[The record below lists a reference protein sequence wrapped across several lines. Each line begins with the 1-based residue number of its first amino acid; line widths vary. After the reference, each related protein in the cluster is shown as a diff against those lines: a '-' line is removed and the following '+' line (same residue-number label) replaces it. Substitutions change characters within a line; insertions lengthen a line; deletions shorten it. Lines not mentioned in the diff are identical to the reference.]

1 MPFLHLETSMNSSIL
16 QALLKLFAIISGDK
30 KTNGYEVVS
39 LFLGNRLSQQQI
51 QVFLEDYKTYVAL
64 YHMPR
69 ANAEKHTAMTSV
81 KVLRLCEE
89 IHTSLNHHERFMVF
103 VRLVEFV
110 FTSHEHTQQDLEFLT
125 TVADAFHIDAKTRM
139 AIIHFVHSKEIESSD
154 YFFCMRN
161 GDGQEHS
168 HLPAGDLIF
177 FRIPEENL
185 FFFRYVGTD
194 ELKLNG
200 SSITPSSVYAFSSG
214 SSIRGAKSKPV
225 FYSDVLHSFLASE
238 NLDGIDF
245 LCNSI
250 SHNFPNGKKA
260 LETLRFRASSG
271 NLIGIMGGSGSGKS
285 TLLNILNGN
294 TRPKYGDVLIN
305 GKSIFNK
312 KQSLK
317 HLMGYVSQDDILIEE
332 LTVFQNL
339 YFNAQ
344 LLFKGKSKL
353 NLHQLVLQTLQDVGL
368 SDCKDL
374 RVGNVLDKT
383 ISGGQRKRLN
393 IALELM
399 REPEVLFVDEPT
411 SGLSSR
417 DSENIMDLLKE
428 LTLRGKLI
436 FVVIHQPSSDIFNLF
451 DQLLLLDQGGM
462 PIYYGNPIDSIF
474 YFKKLVNQ
482 VNIDESRCSHCGN
495 VNPEQ
500 LFNIIEA
507 KVLDDYGNETQQ
519 RRITPQEWNN
529 FYNIMCAPEQD
540 MRMKEM
546 VQNAESEKKLSGS
559 NLPNAFTQFKVFLLR
574 DVLGKITNKQY
585 LIVNLLEAPLLAF
598 LLSWFIK
605 FSEEDNYVFRENV
618 NLPQYLFIT
627 VVVALFM
634 GLTVSAEEIIK
645 DKKILKREKYLS
657 LNKNSYLFSK
667 VGLMFFISAIQT
679 ASYVLIGN
687 YILEIHGMFWPFW
700 IILFSTACFANVLGL
715 NISATFNSA
724 KVIYILIP
732 ILIIPQLLFSGV
744 IVRFDRLHKSMVTEG
759 EVSWVGNAMVSRWAY
774 EALAVEQY
782 CNNSFTSRTFET
794 DVQLKTLTWEKD
806 FWVVEMRNQLNNWDK
821 PNSTSSVELMKNE
834 FSKRAD
840 VSSEMKWASEQ
851 IAANGLA
858 ARDTLLGVL
867 GIYESNLIDRY
878 NNLNEAKENCLVSL
892 RDTEEKQR
900 AYQSDM
906 DNSFNESLEEFVTAK
921 NDVKKIVVTENAL
934 VRKANPIYFLPN
946 AGTSFFKSH
955 FYAPKKWI
963 GAKESGNYVE
973 TPIANTVVIWI
984 MTLALTLVLMFD
996 GLKRLSKLY
1005 TFTIRKG
1012 TDKMA
1017 S

>member
-1 MPFLHLETSMNSSIL
+1 MNSSIL

-51 QVFLEDYKTYVAL
+51 QVFLDDYKSYVAL
-64 YHMPR
+64 YHKPR

-110 FTSHEHTQQDLEFLT
+110 FTSQEHTQQDLEFLS
-125 TVADAFHIDAKTRM
+125 TVADAFHIDEKMRM

-154 YFFCMRN
+154 YFFCMKN
-161 GDGQEHS
+161 TETNEHS
-168 HLPAGDLIF
+168 HLPSGELIF

-185 FFFRYVGTD
+185 FFFRYLGAD

-225 FYSDVLHSFLASE
+225 FYSDVLHAFLASE
-238 NLDGIDF
+238 HLDGIDF
-245 LCNSI
+245 LCNAI
-250 SHNFPNGKKA
+250 SHQFPNGKKA

-294 TRPKYGDVLIN
+294 TQPKYGDVQIN

-312 KQSLK
+312 KESLK

-353 NLHQLVLQTLQDVGL
+353 ELQKLVLRTLQDVGL

-462 PIYYGNPIDSIF
+462 PIYYGNPIDSIL

-540 MRMKEM
+540 TRIKEEAK
-546 VQNAESEKKLSGS
+546 NTESEKKLLGS
-559 NLPNAFTQFKVFLLR
+559 NLPNALKQFQVFFWR

-605 FSEEDNYVFRENV
+605 YSSKDEYVFRENV

-645 DKKILKREKYLS
+645 DKKILKREKYLN

-667 VGLMFFISAIQT
+667 LGLMFLISAIQT

-687 YILEIHGMFWPFW
+687 SILEIQGMFWPFW

-759 EVSWVGNAMVSRWAY
+759 EVSWVGNAMASRWAY

-782 CNNSFTSRTFET
+782 CNNDFTSRVFDT
-794 DVQLKTLTWEKD
+794 DVQLKSLTWEKD
-806 FWVVEMRNQLNNWDK
+806 FWVAEMRNQLNNWDK
-821 PNSTSSVELMKNE
+821 PNNTTSVELMKNE
-834 FSKRAD
+834 FSKRAE
-840 VSSEMKWASEQ
+840 STAELNWALQQ
-851 IAANGLA
+851 IETHGIG
-858 ARDTLLGVL
+858 ARDTVL
-867 GIYESNLIDRY
+867 SALSIYESALIDRY
-878 NNLNEAKENCLVSL
+878 NNLSDAKEQWLSSL
-892 RDTEEKQR
+892 RDSEEKQR
-900 AYQSDM
+900 QYQQYM
-906 DNSFNESLEEFVTAK
+906 DNYFNESLEEFVTAK
-921 NDVKKIVVTENAL
+921 NDVKKIVVTNNAL
-934 VRKANPIYFLPN
+934 VRKATPIYFIPN
-946 AGTSFFKSH
+946 KGTAFLKSH

-963 GAKESGNYVE
+963 GGKESGNYVN
-973 TPIANTVVIWI
+973 TPGANTIVIWL
-984 MTLALTLVLMFD
+984 MTLALTFLLVFD
-996 GLKRLSKLY
+996 GLNKIAKLY

-1012 TDKMA
+1012 TDKIA

>member
-1 MPFLHLETSMNSSIL
+1 MNSSIL

-30 KTNGYEVVS
+30 KTNGLEVVS

-51 QVFLEDYKTYVAL
+51 AEFLEEYKTYVAT
-64 YHMPR
+64 YHKPR

-89 IHTSLNHHERFMVF
+89 IHTSLNHQERFMVF

-110 FTSHEHTQQDLEFLT
+110 FTSPEHSQQDLEFLY
-125 TVADAFHIDAKTRM
+125 TVADAFHLDEKIRLAV
-139 AIIHFVHSKEIESSD
+139 IHFVHSKEIESSD
-154 YFFCMRN
+154 YFFCLKGN
-161 GDGQEHS
+161 DQQEHS
-168 HLPAGDLIF
+168 HLPTGELVF

-185 FFFRYVGTD
+185 FFFRYLGND

-200 SSITPSSVYAFSSG
+200 SSISPKSVYAFSSG
-214 SSIRGAKSKPV
+214 SAIRGPKSKPI
-225 FYSDVLHSFLASE
+225 FYSDVLHAFLASE
-238 NLDGIDF
+238 HLDGIDF
-245 LCNSI
+245 LCNAI
-250 SHNFPNGKKA
+250 SHDFPNGKKA

-294 TRPKYGDVLIN
+294 TRPNYGDVQIN

-312 KQSLK
+312 KESLK

-344 LLFKGKSKL
+344 LLFKGKSKMDL
-353 NLHQLVLQTLQDVGL
+353 QKLVLRTLRDVGL
-368 SDCKDL
+368 SECKDL

-462 PIYYGNPIDSIF
+462 PIYYGNPIDSIL

-540 MRMKEM
+540 GKIEEE
-546 VQNAESEKKLSGS
+546 VHNAESEKKLGGS
-559 NLPNAFTQFKVFLLR
+559 TLPNALKQMQVFFWR

-585 LIVNLLEAPLLAF
+585 LFVNLLEAPLLAF

-605 FSEEDNYVFRENV
+605 YSSKDSYVFRENV

-645 DKKILKREKYLS
+645 DKKILKREKYLN

-667 VGLMFFISAIQT
+667 LGLLFLISAIQT

-687 YILEIHGMFWPFW
+687 SILEIQGMFWPFW
-700 IILFSTACFANVLGL
+700 IVLFSTACFANVLGL

-782 CNNSFTSRTFET
+782 CNNAFTARVFET
-794 DVQLKTLTWEKD
+794 DVQLKSLTWEKD

-821 PNSTSSVELMKNE
+821 PNSTTSASLLKNE
-834 FSKRAD
+834 FEKR
-840 VSSEMKWASEQ
+840 SSDNASFSWALQQ
-851 IAANGLA
+851 IESNGMA

-867 GIYESNLIDRY
+867 DMYESELINRY
-878 NNLNEAKENCLVSL
+878 NNLNEAKEQWLLSQ
-892 RDTEEKQR
+892 RDTEEKQKQ
-900 AYQSDM
+900 YQQDM
-906 DNSFNESLEEFVTAK
+906 DNYFNESLEEFVTAK
-921 NDVKKIVVTENAL
+921 NDVKKIVVSEDRL
-934 VRKANPIYFLPN
+934 VRKATPIYFLP
-946 AGTSFFKSH
+946 AKGTSFFKSH
-955 FYAPKKWI
+955 FYAPKKWF
-963 GAKESGNYVE
+963 GGEEEGKYVS
-973 TPIANTVVIWI
+973 TPLANTLVIWT
-984 MTLALTLVLMFD
+984 MTVLLIGLLLFD
-996 GLKRLSKLY
+996 GLNRIANLY
-1005 TFTIRKG
+1005 TLIIRKG
-1012 TDKMA
+1012 TERMA

>member
-1 MPFLHLETSMNSSIL
+1 MNSSIL
-16 QALLKLFAIISGDK
+16 QALLKLFAIISGDN

-39 LFLGNRLSQQQI
+39 LFLGNRLSQKQI
-51 QVFLEDYKTYVAL
+51 QEFLEDYQTYVAL
-64 YHMPR
+64 YHKPR
-69 ANAEKHTAMTSV
+69 ANADKHKAMTSV

-89 IHTSLNHHERFMVF
+89 IHTSLNHHERFLVF

-110 FTSHEHTQQDLEFLT
+110 FTNRDKSPQDLEFLN
-125 TVADAFHIDAKTRM
+125 TVADAFHIDEKTWI
-139 AIIHFVHSKEIESSD
+139 AILHFVHSKDIESSE
-154 YFFCMRN
+154 YFHCMRN
-161 GDGQEHS
+161 DVQNEHS
-168 HLPAGDLIF
+168 HLPSGDLIF

-185 FFFRYVGTD
+185 FFFRYIGTD

-200 SSITPSSVYAFSSG
+200 SSISPNSVYPFSSG

-225 FYSDVLHSFLASE
+225 FYSDVLHAFLASE
-238 NLDGIDF
+238 HLDGIDF
-245 LCNSI
+245 LCNAI
-250 SHNFPNGKKA
+250 SHQFPNGKKA

-294 TRPKYGDVLIN
+294 TRPKYGEVLIN
-305 GKSIFNK
+305 GKSIFDK
-312 KQSLK
+312 KKSLK

-339 YFNAQ
+339 HFNAQ
-344 LLFKGKSKL
+344 LLFKTQSKL
-353 NLHQLVLQTLQDVGL
+353 ELQKLVLRTLQDVGL

-374 RVGNVLDKT
+374 HVGNVLDKT

-462 PIYYGNPIDSIF
+462 PIYYGNPIDSIL

-540 MRMKEM
+540 TRIKEEA
-546 VQNAESEKKLSGS
+546 QNTESEKKLLGS
-559 NLPNAFTQFKVFLLR
+559 NLPNALKQFQVFFWR

-585 LIVNLLEAPLLAF
+585 LIVNMLEAPLLAF

-605 FSEEDNYVFRENV
+605 YSEKDNYVFRENV

-645 DKKILKREKYLS
+645 DKKILKREKYLN

-667 VGLMFFISAIQT
+667 LGLMFLISAIQT

-687 YILEIHGMFWPFW
+687 SILEIQGMFWPFW

-759 EVSWVGNAMVSRWAY
+759 EVSWVGNAMASRWAY

-782 CNNSFTSRTFET
+782 CNNDFTSRVFET
-794 DVQLKTLTWEKD
+794 DVQLKSLTWEKD
-806 FWVVEMRNQLNNWDK
+806 FWVAEMRNQLNNWDK
-821 PNSTSSVELMKNE
+821 PNNTTSVELMKNE
-834 FSKRAD
+834 FAKRAE
-840 VSSEMKWASEQ
+840 STAELNWALQQ
-851 IAANGLA
+851 IESNGIG
-858 ARDTLLGVL
+858 ARDTVL
-867 GIYESNLIDRY
+867 GAFSIYESALIDRY
-878 NNLNEAKENCLVSL
+878 NNLSDAKEQWLSSL
-892 RDTEEKQR
+892 RDTEEKQKQ
-900 AYQSDM
+900 YQQDM
-906 DNSFNESLEEFVTAK
+906 DNYFNESLEEFVTAK
-921 NDVKKIVVTENAL
+921 NDVKKIVVTDNAL
-934 VRKANPIYFLPN
+934 VRKATPIYFIPN
-946 AGTSFFKSH
+946 KGTAFLKSH

-963 GAKESGNYVE
+963 GGKESGNYVN
-973 TPIANTVVIWI
+973 TPGANTIVIWL
-984 MTLALTLVLMFD
+984 MTVALTFLLVFD
-996 GLKRLSKLY
+996 GLNKLAKLY

>member
-1 MPFLHLETSMNSSIL
+1 MNSSIL

-39 LFLGNRLSQQQI
+39 IFLGNKLSQQQI
-51 QVFLEDYKTYVAL
+51 QVFLDDYKSYVAL
-64 YHMPR
+64 YHKPR
-69 ANAEKHTAMTSV
+69 VNAEKHTAMTSV

-89 IHTSLNHHERFMVF
+89 IHTSLNHHERFLVF

-110 FTSHEHTQQDLEFLT
+110 FTSHEHSQQDLEFLS
-125 TVADAFHIDAKTRM
+125 TVADAFHIDEKMRM

-154 YFFCMRN
+154 YFFCMKN
-161 GDGQEHS
+161 YEANEHS
-168 HLPAGDLIF
+168 HLPSGELIF

-185 FFFRYVGTD
+185 FFFRYIGTD

-225 FYSDVLHSFLASE
+225 FYSDVLHAFLSSE

-245 LCNSI
+245 LCNAI
-250 SHNFPNGKKA
+250 SHEFPGGKKA

-294 TRPKYGDVLIN
+294 TRPKYGDVQIN

-312 KQSLK
+312 KESLK

-353 NLHQLVLQTLQDVGL
+353 ELQKLVLRTLQDVGL

-399 REPEVLFVDEPT
+399 REAEVLFVDEPT

-451 DQLLLLDQGGM
+451 DQLLLLDQGGK

-507 KVLDDYGNETQQ
+507 KVLDDYGNETLQ
-519 RRITPQEWNN
+519 RLVTPQEWNN
-529 FYNIMCAPEQD
+529 FYNVMCAPEQD
-540 MRMKEM
+540 TRMKEE
-546 VQNAESEKKLSGS
+546 VKNAESEKKLAGS
-559 NLPNAFTQFKVFLLR
+559 NLPNAFKQFQVFLLR
-574 DVLGKITNKQY
+574 DVLGKITNRQY

-605 FSEEDNYVFRENV
+605 YSEKDNYVFRENV

-645 DKKILKREKYLS
+645 DKKILKREKYLN
-657 LNKNSYLFSK
+657 LNKKSYLFSK
-667 VGLMFFISAIQT
+667 LGLMFLISAIQT

-687 YILEIHGMFWPFW
+687 SILEIHGMFWPYW
-700 IILFSTACFANVLGL
+700 LILFSTACFANVLGL

-759 EVSWVGNAMVSRWAY
+759 EVSWVGNAMASRWAY

-782 CNNSFTSRTFET
+782 CNNDFTSRVFET
-794 DVQLKTLTWEKD
+794 DVQLKSLTWEKD
-806 FWVVEMRNQLNNWDK
+806 FWLVEMRNQLNNWDK
-821 PNSTSSVELMKNE
+821 PNSTTSVELMRNE
-834 FSKRAD
+834 FAKRAKD
-840 VSSEMKWASEQ
+840 TAEMKWALQQ
-851 IAANGLA
+851 IETNGIG
-858 ARDTLLGVL
+858 ARDTVSGALS
-867 GIYESNLIDRY
+867 IYESALIDRY
-878 NNLNEAKENCLVSL
+878 NNLSDAKEQWLSSL
-892 RDTEEKQR
+892 RDTDEKQR
-900 AYQSDM
+900 QYQQDL
-906 DNSFNESLEEFVTAK
+906 DNYFNESLEESVTAK

-946 AGTSFFKSH
+946 PGTSFFKSH

-963 GAKESGNYVE
+963 GRKESGKYVN
-973 TPIANTVVIWI
+973 TSAANTVVIWL
-984 MTLALTLVLMFD
+984 MTVALTFLLVFD
-996 GLKRLSKLY
+996 GLNKIANLY

>member
-1 MPFLHLETSMNSSIL
+1 MNSSIL

-30 KTNGYEVVS
+30 KTNGFEVVS
-39 LFLGNRLSQQQI
+39 LFLGNRLSQKQI
-51 QVFLEDYKTYVAL
+51 QEFLEDYQKYVAL
-64 YHMPR
+64 YHKPK
-69 ANAEKHTAMTSV
+69 ANAEKHNAMASV

-89 IHTSLNHHERFMVF
+89 IHTSLNHQERFLVF

-110 FTSHEHTQQDLEFLT
+110 FTSKEQTKQDLEFLH
-125 TVADAFHIDAKTRM
+125 TVAEAFHIDEKTWL

-161 GDGQEHS
+161 SEGQEHS
-168 HLPAGDLIF
+168 HLPVGDLIF

-185 FFFRYVGTD
+185 FFFRYLGTD

-200 SSITPSSVYAFSSG
+200 SSITPNSVYAFSSG

-238 NLDGIDF
+238 HLDGIDF
-245 LCNSI
+245 LCNTI
-250 SHNFPNGKKA
+250 SHDFPNGKKA

-294 TRPKYGDVLIN
+294 TAPKYGDVLIN
-305 GKSIFNK
+305 GNSIFNK
-312 KQSLK
+312 KESLK

-353 NLHQLVLQTLQDVGL
+353 ELQKLVLRTLQDVGL

-462 PIYYGNPIDSIF
+462 PIYYGNPIDSIL

-482 VNIDESRCSHCGN
+482 VNIDESRCSYCGN

-540 MRMKEM
+540 TRIKEEL
-546 VQNAESEKKLSGS
+546 QNAESEKRLAGS
-559 NLPNAFTQFKVFLLR
+559 NLPNAFKQFQVFLLR

-605 FSEEDNYVFRENV
+605 YSEKDNYVFRENV

-645 DKKILKREKYLS
+645 DKKILKRERYLS
-657 LNKNSYLFSK
+657 LNKNSYLLSK
-667 VGLMFFISAIQT
+667 VGLMFLISAIQT

-687 YILEIHGMFWPFW
+687 AILEIHGMFWPYW
-700 IILFSTACFANVLGL
+700 LILFSTACFANVLGL

-759 EVSWVGNAMVSRWAY
+759 EVSWVGNAMASRWAY

-782 CNNSFTSRTFET
+782 CNNEFTSRVFET
-794 DVQLKTLTWEKD
+794 DVQLKTITWEKD

-821 PNSTSSVELMKNE
+821 PNSTTSVELMKNE
-834 FSKRAD
+834 FAKRAD
-840 VSSEMKWASEQ
+840 DSSEMNWASEQ
-851 IAANGLA
+851 IATNGLA
-858 ARDTLLGVL
+858 SRDTLLGFL

-878 NNLNEAKENCLVSL
+878 NNLNEAKENWLVSL
-892 RDTEEKQR
+892 RDTEEKQK
-900 AYQSDM
+900 AYQLDM
-906 DNSFNESLEEFVTAK
+906 DNYSNESLEEFVTSK
-921 NDVKKIVVTENAL
+921 NDLKKIVVTENAL

-963 GAKESGNYVE
+963 GGKESGNYVD
-973 TPIANTVVIWI
+973 TPMANTAVIWL
-984 MTLALTLVLMFD
+984 MSLFLLVVLLFD
-996 GLKRLSKLY
+996 GMNQLAKLY

>member
-1 MPFLHLETSMNSSIL
+1 MYNEICLNKDIN
-16 QALLKLFAIISGDK
+16 LFIIRGNHDA
-30 KTNGYEVVS
+30 TYDDIWNYE
-39 LFLGNRLSQQQI
+39 LSN
-51 QVFLEDYKTYVAL
+51 VFLIKNQACGV
-64 YHMPR
+64 
-69 ANAEKHTAMTSV
+69 
-81 KVLRLCEE
+81 
-89 IHTSLNHHERFMVF
+89 
-103 VRLVEFV
+103 
-110 FTSHEHTQQDLEFLT
+110 
-125 TVADAFHIDAKTRM
+125 
-139 AIIHFVHSKEIESSD
+139 
-154 YFFCMRN
+154 
-161 GDGQEHS
+161 
-168 HLPAGDLIF
+168 
-177 FRIPEENL
+177 
-185 FFFRYVGTD
+185 
-194 ELKLNG
+194 
-200 SSITPSSVYAFSSG
+200 
-214 SSIRGAKSKPV
+214 
-225 FYSDVLHSFLASE
+225 
-238 NLDGIDF
+238 
-245 LCNSI
+245 
-250 SHNFPNGKKA
+250 FPNGKKA

-312 KQSLK
+312 KESLK

-353 NLHQLVLQTLQDVGL
+353 ELQKLVLRTLQDVGL

-500 LFNIIEA
+500 LFNIIES

-540 MRMKEM
+540 TRIKEEL
-546 VQNAESEKKLSGS
+546 QNAESEKKLAGS
-559 NLPNAFTQFKVFLLR
+559 NLPSAFKQFQVFLLR

-585 LIVNLLEAPLLAF
+585 LMVNLLEAPLLAI

-605 FSEEDNYVFRENV
+605 YSEKDNYVFRENV

-667 VGLMFFISAIQT
+667 VGLMFLISAIQT

-687 YILEIHGMFWPFW
+687 AILEIQGMFWSYW
-700 IILFSTACFANVLGL
+700 LILFSTACFANVLGL

-759 EVSWVGNAMVSRWAY
+759 EVSWVGNAMASRWAY

-782 CNNSFTSRTFET
+782 CNNEFTSRVFET
-794 DVQLKTLTWEKD
+794 DVQLKTITWEKD

-821 PNSTSSVELMKNE
+821 PNSTTSVELMKNE
-834 FSKRAD
+834 FAKRAD
-840 VSSEMKWASEQ
+840 DSSEMNWASEQ
-851 IAANGLA
+851 IATNGLA
-858 ARDTLLGVL
+858 SRDTLFGFL

-878 NNLNEAKENCLVSL
+878 NSLNEAKENWLVSL
-892 RDTEEKQR
+892 RDTEEKQK
-900 AYQSDM
+900 AYQADM
-906 DNSFNESLEEFVTAK
+906 DNYSNESLEESVTAK

-963 GAKESGNYVE
+963 GGKESGNYVD
-973 TPIANTVVIWI
+973 TPMANTAVIWL
-984 MTLALTLVLMFD
+984 MSLFLLVVLLFD
-996 GLKRLSKLY
+996 GMNKLAKIY

-1012 TDKMA
+1012 TDKIA

>member
-1 MPFLHLETSMNSSIL
+1 MNSSIL
-16 QALLKLFAIISGDK
+16 QALLKLFAIISGDN

-39 LFLGNRLSQQQI
+39 LFLGNRLSQKQI
-51 QVFLEDYKTYVAL
+51 QEFLEDYQTYVAL
-64 YHMPR
+64 YHKPR
-69 ANAEKHTAMTSV
+69 ANADKHKAMTSV

-89 IHTSLNHHERFMVF
+89 IHTSLNHHERFLVF

-110 FTSHEHTQQDLEFLT
+110 FTNRDKSPQDLEFLN
-125 TVADAFHIDAKTRM
+125 TVADAFHIDEKTWI
-139 AIIHFVHSKEIESSD
+139 AILHFVHSKDIESSE
-154 YFFCMRN
+154 YFHCMRN
-161 GDGQEHS
+161 DVQNEHS
-168 HLPAGDLIF
+168 HLPSGDLIF

-185 FFFRYVGTD
+185 FFFRYIGTD

-200 SSITPSSVYAFSSG
+200 SSISPNSVYPFSSG

-225 FYSDVLHSFLASE
+225 FYSDVLHAFLASE
-238 NLDGIDF
+238 HLDGIDF
-245 LCNSI
+245 LCNAI
-250 SHNFPNGKKA
+250 SHQFPNGKKA

-294 TRPKYGDVLIN
+294 TCPKYGDVQIN

-312 KQSLK
+312 KESLK

-353 NLHQLVLQTLQDVGL
+353 ELQKLVLRTLQDVGL

-462 PIYYGNPIDSIF
+462 PIYYGNPIDSIL

-540 MRMKEM
+540 TRIKEEAK
-546 VQNAESEKKLSGS
+546 NTESEKKLLGS
-559 NLPNAFTQFKVFLLR
+559 NLPNALKQFQVFFWR

-605 FSEEDNYVFRENV
+605 YSAKDEYIFRENV

-645 DKKILKREKYLS
+645 DKKILKREKYLN

-667 VGLMFFISAIQT
+667 LGLMFLISAIQT
-679 ASYVLIGN
+679 ASYVLVGN
-687 YILEIHGMFWPFW
+687 SILEIQGMFWPFW

-759 EVSWVGNAMVSRWAY
+759 EVSWVGNAMASRWAY

-782 CNNSFTSRTFET
+782 CNNDFTSRVFDT
-794 DVQLKTLTWEKD
+794 DVQLKSLTWEKD
-806 FWVVEMRNQLNNWDK
+806 FWVAEMRNQLNNWDK
-821 PNSTSSVELMKNE
+821 PNNTTSVELMKNE
-834 FSKRAD
+834 FAKRAE
-840 VSSEMKWASEQ
+840 STAELNWALQQ
-851 IAANGLA
+851 IESNGIG
-858 ARDTLLGVL
+858 ARDPVLGVL
-867 GIYESNLIDRY
+867 SIYESALIDRY
-878 NNLNEAKENCLVSL
+878 NNLSDAKEQWLSSL
-892 RDTEEKQR
+892 RDTEEKQKQ
-900 AYQSDM
+900 YQQDM
-906 DNSFNESLEEFVTAK
+906 DNYFNESLEEFVTAK
-921 NDVKKIVVTENAL
+921 NDVKKIVVTDNAL
-934 VRKANPIYFLPN
+934 VRKATPIYFIPN
-946 AGTSFFKSH
+946 KGTAFLKSH

-963 GAKESGNYVE
+963 GGKESGNYVN
-973 TPIANTVVIWI
+973 TPGANTIVIWL
-984 MTLALTLVLMFD
+984 MTVALTFLLVFD
-996 GLKRLSKLY
+996 GLNKIAKLY

>member
-1 MPFLHLETSMNSSIL
+1 MNSSIL

-51 QVFLEDYKTYVAL
+51 QVFLDDYKSYVGL
-64 YHMPR
+64 YHKPR

-110 FTSHEHTQQDLEFLT
+110 FTSHEHSQQDLEFLT
-125 TVADAFHIDAKTRM
+125 TVADAFHIDEKMRM

-154 YFFCMRN
+154 YFFCMKN
-161 GDGQEHS
+161 TEANEHS
-168 HLPAGDLIF
+168 HLPSGDLIF

-185 FFFRYVGTD
+185 FFFRYIGTD

-200 SSITPSSVYAFSSG
+200 SSIRPSSVYAFSSG

-250 SHNFPNGKKA
+250 SHQFPNEKKA

-294 TRPKYGDVLIN
+294 TRPKYGDVQIN

-312 KQSLK
+312 KESLK

-344 LLFKGKSKL
+344 LLFNGKSKL
-353 NLHQLVLQTLQDVGL
+353 ELQKLVLRTLQDVGL

-462 PIYYGNPIDSIF
+462 PIYYGNPIDSIL

-540 MRMKEM
+540 TRIKEEAK
-546 VQNAESEKKLSGS
+546 NTESEKKLLGS
-559 NLPNAFTQFKVFLLR
+559 NLPNALKQFQVFFWR

-605 FSEEDNYVFRENV
+605 YSAKDEYIFRENV

-645 DKKILKREKYLS
+645 DKKILKREKYLN

-667 VGLMFFISAIQT
+667 LGLMFLISAIQT

-687 YILEIHGMFWPFW
+687 AILEIQGMFWPFW

-759 EVSWVGNAMVSRWAY
+759 EVSWVGNAMASRWAY

-782 CNNSFTSRTFET
+782 CNNDFTSRVFDT
-794 DVQLKTLTWEKD
+794 DVQLKSLTWEKD

-821 PNSTSSVELMKNE
+821 PNNTTSVELMKNE
-834 FSKRAD
+834 FAKRAE
-840 VSSEMKWASEQ
+840 STAELNWALQQ
-851 IAANGLA
+851 I
-858 ARDTLLGVL
+858 
-867 GIYESNLIDRY
+867 E
-878 NNLNEAKENCLVSL
+878 
-892 RDTEEKQR
+892 
-900 AYQSDM
+900 
-906 DNSFNESLEEFVTAK
+906 
-921 NDVKKIVVTENAL
+921 
-934 VRKANPIYFLPN
+934 
-946 AGTSFFKSH
+946 
-955 FYAPKKWI
+955 
-963 GAKESGNYVE
+963 
-973 TPIANTVVIWI
+973 
-984 MTLALTLVLMFD
+984 
-996 GLKRLSKLY
+996 
-1005 TFTIRKG
+1005 
-1012 TDKMA
+1012 
-1017 S
+1017 

>member
-1 MPFLHLETSMNSSIL
+1 MNSSIL
-16 QALLKLFAIISGDK
+16 QALLKLFAIISGDN
-30 KTNGYEVVS
+30 KTNGSEVVS

-51 QVFLEDYKTYVAL
+51 QEFLEDYKKYVAQ
-64 YHMPR
+64 YHKPK
-69 ANAEKHTAMTSV
+69 ANVEKHTSMTSV

-89 IHTSLNHHERFMVF
+89 IHTSLNHHERYLVF

-110 FTSHEHTQQDLEFLT
+110 FTNKEQTQQDLEFLY
-125 TVADAFHIDAKTRM
+125 TVADAFHIDEKTRM
-139 AIIHFVHSKEIESSD
+139 AIIHFVHSKEIETSD

-161 GDGQEHS
+161 TDGQEHS
-168 HLPAGDLIF
+168 HLPSGDLVF

-185 FFFRYVGTD
+185 FFFRYLGTD

-200 SSITPSSVYAFSSG
+200 SSITPNSVNAFSSG

-245 LCNSI
+245 LCNAI
-250 SHNFPNGKKA
+250 SHDFPNGKKA

-294 TRPKYGDVLIN
+294 TRPKNGDVLIN

-312 KQSLK
+312 KESLK

-353 NLHQLVLQTLQDVGL
+353 ELQKMVLRTLQDVGL

-451 DQLLLLDQGGM
+451 DQLLLLDQGGK

-507 KVLDDYGNETQQ
+507 KVLDDYGNETLQ

-529 FYNIMCAPEQD
+529 FYTVMCAPEQNS
-540 MRMKEM
+540 RMKDE
-546 VQNAESEKKLSGS
+546 VQNAESEKKLAGS

-605 FSEEDNYVFRENV
+605 YSEKDNYVFRENV

-634 GLTVSAEEIIK
+634 GLTISSEEIIK
-645 DKKILKREKYLS
+645 DKKILKREKYLN

-667 VGLMFFISAIQT
+667 VGLMFLISAIQT

-687 YILEIHGMFWPFW
+687 SILEIQGMFWPYW

-759 EVSWVGNAMVSRWAY
+759 EVSWVGNAMASRWAY

-782 CNNSFTSRTFET
+782 CNNAFTSRVFET

-821 PNSTSSVELMKNE
+821 PNSTTNVELVKNE
-834 FSKRAD
+834 FVKRSD
-840 VSSEMKWASEQ
+840 SSSEMKWASEQ
-851 IAANGLA
+851 ITVNGLSS
-858 ARDTLLGVL
+858 RDTLLSVL
-867 GIYESNLIDRY
+867 GNYESNLIDRY
-878 NNLNEAKENCLVSL
+878 NSLNEAKENWLVSL
-892 RDTEEKQR
+892 RDTEEKQK
-900 AYQSDM
+900 AYQADM
-906 DNSFNESLEEFVTAK
+906 DNYSNESLEESVTAK

-946 AGTSFFKSH
+946 PGTSFFKSH

-963 GAKESGNYVE
+963 GGKESGKYVD
-973 TPIANTVVIWI
+973 TPLANTVVIWL
-984 MTLALTLVLMFD
+984 MTLLLLLVLLFD
-996 GLKRLSKLY
+996 GMNKLAKLY

-1012 TDKMA
+1012 TDKIA

>member
-1 MPFLHLETSMNSSIL
+1 MNSSIL
-16 QALLKLFAIISGDK
+16 QALLKLFAIISGDN
-30 KTNGYEVVS
+30 KTNGSEVVS

-51 QVFLEDYKTYVAL
+51 QEFLEDYKKYVAL
-64 YHMPR
+64 YHKPK
-69 ANAEKHTAMTSV
+69 ANVEKHTSMTSV

-89 IHTSLNHHERFMVF
+89 IHTSLNHHERYLVF

-110 FTSHEHTQQDLEFLT
+110 FTNKEQTQQDLEFLY
-125 TVADAFHIDAKTRM
+125 TVADAFHIDEKTRL
-139 AIIHFVHSKEIESSD
+139 AIIHFVHSKEIETSD

-161 GDGQEHS
+161 TDGKEHS
-168 HLPAGDLIF
+168 HLPSGELVF

-185 FFFRYVGTD
+185 FFFRYLGTD

-200 SSITPSSVYAFSSG
+200 SSITPNSVNAFSSG

-245 LCNSI
+245 LCNAI
-250 SHNFPNGKKA
+250 SHDFPNGKKA

-294 TRPKYGDVLIN
+294 TRPKNGDVLIN

-353 NLHQLVLQTLQDVGL
+353 ELKKMVLRTLQDVGL

-399 REPEVLFVDEPT
+399 REAEVLFVDEPT

-451 DQLLLLDQGGM
+451 DQLLLLDQGGK

-529 FYNIMCAPEQD
+529 FYTVMCAPEQD
-540 MRMKEM
+540 SRMKDE
-546 VQNAESEKKLSGS
+546 VQNAESEKKLAGS

-605 FSEEDNYVFRENV
+605 YSEKDNYVFRENV

-634 GLTVSAEEIIK
+634 GLTISSEEIIK
-645 DKKILKREKYLS
+645 DKKILKREKYLN

-667 VGLMFFISAIQT
+667 VGLMFLISAIQT

-687 YILEIHGMFWPFW
+687 SILEIQGMFWPYW
-700 IILFSTACFANVLGL
+700 LILFSTACFANVLGL

-744 IVRFDRLHKSMVTEG
+744 IVRFDRLQKSMVTEG
-759 EVSWVGNAMVSRWAY
+759 EVSWVGNAMASRWAY

-782 CNNSFTSRTFET
+782 CNNAFTSRVFET

-821 PNSTSSVELMKNE
+821 PNSTTNVELVKNE
-834 FSKRAD
+834 FVKRSD
-840 VSSEMKWASEQ
+840 SSSEMKWASEQ
-851 IAANGLA
+851 ITVNGLSS
-858 ARDTLLGVL
+858 RDTLLSVL
-867 GIYESNLIDRY
+867 GNYESNLIDRY
-878 NNLNEAKENCLVSL
+878 NSLNEAKENWLVSL
-892 RDTEEKQR
+892 RDTEEKQK
-900 AYQSDM
+900 AYQADM
-906 DNSFNESLEEFVTAK
+906 DNYSNESLEESVTAK

-946 AGTSFFKSH
+946 PGTSFFKSH

-963 GAKESGNYVE
+963 GGKESGKYVE
-973 TPIANTVVIWI
+973 TPFANTVVIWL
-984 MTLALTLVLMFD
+984 MTLLLLLVLLFD
-996 GLKRLSKLY
+996 GLNKIAKLY

-1012 TDKMA
+1012 TDKIA

>member
-1 MPFLHLETSMNSSIL
+1 MNSSIL

-51 QVFLEDYKTYVAL
+51 QVFLDDYKSYVAL
-64 YHMPR
+64 YHKPR

-110 FTSHEHTQQDLEFLT
+110 FTSHEHSQQDLEFLS
-125 TVADAFHIDAKTRM
+125 TVADAFHIDEKMRM

-154 YFFCMRN
+154 YFFCMKN
-161 GDGQEHS
+161 TEANEHS
-168 HLPAGDLIF
+168 HLPSGDLIF

-185 FFFRYVGTD
+185 FFFRYLGND

-225 FYSDVLHSFLASE
+225 FYSDVLHAFLASE
-238 NLDGIDF
+238 HLDGIDF

-250 SHNFPNGKKA
+250 SHQFPNGKKA

-312 KQSLK
+312 KESLK

-353 NLHQLVLQTLQDVGL
+353 ELQKLVLRTLQDVGL

-462 PIYYGNPIDSIF
+462 PIYYGNPIDSIL

-540 MRMKEM
+540 TRIKEEAK
-546 VQNAESEKKLSGS
+546 NTESEKKLLGS
-559 NLPNAFTQFKVFLLR
+559 NLPNALKQFQVFFWR

-605 FSEEDNYVFRENV
+605 YSSKDEYVFRENV

-645 DKKILKREKYLS
+645 DKKILKREKYLN

-667 VGLMFFISAIQT
+667 LGLMFLISAIQT

-687 YILEIHGMFWPFW
+687 SILEIQGMFWPFW

-759 EVSWVGNAMVSRWAY
+759 EVSWVGNAMASRWAY
-774 EALAVEQY
+774 EALTVEQY
-782 CNNSFTSRTFET
+782 CNNDFTSRVFDT
-794 DVQLKTLTWEKD
+794 DVQLKSLTWEKD

-821 PNSTSSVELMKNE
+821 PNNTTSIELMKYE
-834 FSKRAD
+834 FAKRAE
-840 VSSEMKWASEQ
+840 STTELNWALKQ
-851 IAANGLA
+851 IETNGIG
-858 ARDTLLGVL
+858 ARDTVLGVL
-867 GIYESNLIDRY
+867 SIYESALIDRY
-878 NNLNEAKENCLVSL
+878 NNLSDAKEQWLSSL
-892 RDTEEKQR
+892 RDTEEKQKQ
-900 AYQSDM
+900 YQQDM
-906 DNSFNESLEEFVTAK
+906 DNYFNESLEEFVTAK
-921 NDVKKIVVTENAL
+921 NDVKKIVVTDNAL
-934 VRKANPIYFLPN
+934 VRKATPIYFIPN
-946 AGTSFFKSH
+946 KGTAFWKSH

-963 GAKESGNYVE
+963 GGKDSGQYVN
-973 TPIANTVVIWI
+973 TPGANTIVIWL
-984 MTLALTLVLMFD
+984 MTVALTFLLVFD
-996 GLKRLSKLY
+996 GLNKIAKLY

-1012 TDKMA
+1012 TDKIA

>member
-1 MPFLHLETSMNSSIL
+1 MNSSIL

-30 KTNGYEVVS
+30 ITNGFEVVS
-39 LFLGNRLSQQQI
+39 LFLGNRLSQKQI
-51 QVFLEDYKTYVAL
+51 QEFLEDYQKYVAL
-64 YHMPR
+64 YHKPK
-69 ANAEKHTAMTSV
+69 ANAEKHNAMASV

-89 IHTSLNHHERFMVF
+89 IHTSLNHQERFLVF

-110 FTSHEHTQQDLEFLT
+110 FTSKEQTKQDLEFLH
-125 TVADAFHIDAKTRM
+125 TVAEAFHIDEKTWL

-161 GDGQEHS
+161 SEGQEHS
-168 HLPAGDLIF
+168 HLPVGDLIF

-185 FFFRYVGTD
+185 FFFRYLGTD

-200 SSITPSSVYAFSSG
+200 SSITPNSVYAFSSG

-238 NLDGIDF
+238 HLDGIDF
-245 LCNSI
+245 LCNTI
-250 SHNFPNGKKA
+250 SHDFPNGKKA

-294 TRPKYGDVLIN
+294 TAPKYGDVLIN

-312 KQSLK
+312 KESLK

-353 NLHQLVLQTLQDVGL
+353 ELQKLVLRTLQDVGL

-500 LFNIIEA
+500 LFNIIES

-540 MRMKEM
+540 TRIKEEL
-546 VQNAESEKKLSGS
+546 QNAESEKRLAGS
-559 NLPNAFTQFKVFLLR
+559 NLPNAFKQFQVFLLR

-605 FSEEDNYVFRENV
+605 YSEKDNYVFRENV

-645 DKKILKREKYLS
+645 DKKILKRERYLS
-657 LNKNSYLFSK
+657 LNKNSYLLSK
-667 VGLMFFISAIQT
+667 VGLMFLISAIQT

-687 YILEIHGMFWPFW
+687 AILEIHGMFWPYW
-700 IILFSTACFANVLGL
+700 LILFSTACFANVLGL

-759 EVSWVGNAMVSRWAY
+759 EVSWVGNAMASRWAY

-782 CNNSFTSRTFET
+782 CNNEFTSRVFET
-794 DVQLKTLTWEKD
+794 DVQLKTITWEKD
-806 FWVVEMRNQLNNWDK
+806 FWLVEMRNQLNNWDK
-821 PNSTSSVELMKNE
+821 PNSTTSVELMKNE
-834 FSKRAD
+834 FAKRAGG
-840 VSSEMKWASEQ
+840 SSEMNWASEQ
-851 IAANGLA
+851 IATNGLA
-858 ARDTLLGVL
+858 SRDTLLGFL

-878 NNLNEAKENCLVSL
+878 NNLNEAKENWLVSL
-892 RDTEEKQR
+892 RDTEEKQK
-900 AYQSDM
+900 AYQLDM
-906 DNSFNESLEEFVTAK
+906 DNYSNESLEEFVTSK
-921 NDVKKIVVTENAL
+921 NDLKKIVVTENAL
-934 VRKANPIYFLPN
+934 VRKATPIYFLPN
-946 AGTSFFKSH
+946 EGTSFFRSH

-963 GAKESGNYVE
+963 GGKESGKYVE
-973 TPIANTVVIWI
+973 TPIANIVVIWL
-984 MTLALTLVLMFD
+984 MSLFLLVVLLFD
-996 GLKRLSKLY
+996 GMNQLAKLY

>member
-1 MPFLHLETSMNSSIL
+1 MPFLHLETTMNSSIL
-16 QALLKLFAIISGDK
+16 QALLKLFAIISGDN

-51 QVFLEDYKTYVAL
+51 QEFLEDYQKYVAL
-64 YHMPR
+64 YHKPR
-69 ANAEKHTAMTSV
+69 ANSDKHKAMTSV

-89 IHTSLNHHERFMVF
+89 IHTSLNHQERFLVF

-110 FTSHEHTQQDLEFLT
+110 FTNKDRTPQDLDFLN
-125 TVADAFHIDAKTRM
+125 TVADAFHIDEKTWI

-168 HLPAGDLIF
+168 HLPSGELIF

-185 FFFRYVGTD
+185 FFFRYIGND

-214 SSIRGAKSKPV
+214 SAIRGAKSKPV

-238 NLDGIDF
+238 HLDGIDF
-245 LCNSI
+245 LCNAI
-250 SHNFPNGKKA
+250 SHDFPNGKKA

-285 TLLNILNGN
+285 TLLNIINGN

-305 GKSIFNK
+305 GKSIFDK
-312 KQSLK
+312 KKSLK

-353 NLHQLVLQTLQDVGL
+353 ELQKMVLRTLQDVGL

-507 KVLDDYGNETQQ
+507 KVFDDYGNETQQ
-519 RRITPQEWNN
+519 RRITAQEWNN
-529 FYNIMCAPEQD
+529 FYNVMCAPEQD
-540 MRMKEM
+540 TRMKEE
-546 VQNAESEKKLSGS
+546 VQNAESEKKLAAS
-559 NLPNAFTQFKVFLLR
+559 NLPNAFKQFQVFLLR

-605 FSEEDNYVFRENV
+605 YSEKDNYVFRENV

-667 VGLMFFISAIQT
+667 VGLMFLISAIQT
-679 ASYVLIGN
+679 ASYVFIGN
-687 YILEIHGMFWPFW
+687 SILEIHGMFWPYW
-700 IILFSTACFANVLGL
+700 LILFSTACFANVLGL

-759 EVSWVGNAMVSRWAY
+759 EVSWVGNTMASRWAY

-782 CNNSFTSRTFET
+782 CNNEFTSRVFET
-794 DVQLKTLTWEKD
+794 DVQLKSITWEKD

-821 PNSTSSVELMKNE
+821 PNSTTSVELMKNE
-834 FSKRAD
+834 FAKRED
-840 VSSEMKWASEQ
+840 GSSEMKWASEQ

-867 GIYESNLIDRY
+867 SIYESNLIDRY
-878 NNLNEAKENCLVSL
+878 NNLNEAKENWLISL
-892 RDTEEKQR
+892 RDTEEKQK
-900 AYQSDM
+900 AYQADM
-906 DNSFNESLEEFVTAK
+906 DNYSNESLEEFVTAK

-946 AGTSFFKSH
+946 EGTAFLKSH

-963 GAKESGNYVE
+963 GGKDSGKYVE
-973 TPIANTVVIWI
+973 TPMANTVVIWL
-984 MTLALTLVLMFD
+984 MSLLLLVVLLFD
-996 GLKRLSKLY
+996 GMNKLAKLY

>member
-1 MPFLHLETSMNSSIL
+1 MNSSIL
-16 QALLKLFAIISGDK
+16 QALLKLFAIISGDN
-30 KTNGYEVVS
+30 KTNGSEVVS

-51 QVFLEDYKTYVAL
+51 QEFLEDYKKYVAL
-64 YHMPR
+64 YHKPK
-69 ANAEKHTAMTSV
+69 ANVEKHTSMTSV

-89 IHTSLNHHERFMVF
+89 IHTSLNHHERYLVF

-110 FTSHEHTQQDLEFLT
+110 FTNKERTHQDLEFLY
-125 TVADAFHIDAKTRM
+125 TVSDAFHIDEKTRL
-139 AIIHFVHSKEIESSD
+139 AIIHFVHSKEIETSD

-161 GDGQEHS
+161 ADGQEHS
-168 HLPAGDLIF
+168 HLPSGELVF

-185 FFFRYVGTD
+185 FFFRYLGTD

-200 SSITPSSVYAFSSG
+200 SSITPNSVNAFSSG

-245 LCNSI
+245 LCNTI
-250 SHNFPNGKKA
+250 SHDFPNGKKA

-294 TRPKYGDVLIN
+294 TRPKYGDVQIN

-312 KQSLK
+312 KESLK

-344 LLFKGKSKL
+344 LLFKDKSKL
-353 NLHQLVLQTLQDVGL
+353 ELQKRVLRTLQDVGL

-436 FVVIHQPSSDIFNLF
+436 FLVIHQPSSDIFSLF
-451 DQLLLLDQGGM
+451 DQLLLLDQGGK

-519 RRITPQEWNN
+519 RIITPQEWNN
-529 FYNIMCAPEQD
+529 FYTVMCAPEQD
-540 MRMKEM
+540 TRMKED
-546 VQNAESEKKLSGS
+546 VQNAESEKKLAASD
-559 NLPNAFTQFKVFLLR
+559 LPSAFKQFQVFLLR

-605 FSEEDNYVFRENV
+605 YSEKDNYVFRENV

-627 VVVALFM
+627 IVVALFM

-645 DKKILKREKYLS
+645 DKKILKREKYLN
-657 LNKNSYLFSK
+657 LNLNSYLFSK
-667 VGLMFFISAIQT
+667 VGLMFLISAIQT
-679 ASYVLIGN
+679 ASYVLVGN
-687 YILEIHGMFWPFW
+687 SILEIQGMFWPYW
-700 IILFSTACFANVLGL
+700 LILFSTACFANVLGL

-744 IVRFDRLHKSMVTEG
+744 IVRFDRLHESMVTEG
-759 EVSWVGNAMVSRWAY
+759 EVSWVGNTMASRWAY

-782 CNNSFTSRTFET
+782 CNNAFNSRVFET
-794 DVQLKTLTWEKD
+794 DVQLKSITWEKD
-806 FWVVEMRNQLNNWDK
+806 FWLVEMRNQLNNWDK
-821 PNSTSSVELMKNE
+821 PNSTTNVELMKNE
-834 FSKRAD
+834 FAKRAD
-840 VSSEMKWASEQ
+840 ISSEMKWATEQ

-858 ARDTLLGVL
+858 SRDTLLGAL
-867 GIYESNLIDRY
+867 GNYESNLIDRY
-878 NNLNEAKENCLVSL
+878 NNLNEAKESWLFSL
-892 RDTEEKQR
+892 RDTEEKQKV
-900 AYQSDM
+900 YQTDM
-906 DNSFNESLEEFVTAK
+906 DNYSNESLEESVTAK
-921 NDVKKIVVTENAL
+921 NDVKNIVVAENGL

-946 AGTSFFKSH
+946 PGTSFFKSH
-955 FYAPKKWI
+955 FFAPKKWI
-963 GAKESGNYVE
+963 GGKESGKYVN
-973 TPIANTVVIWI
+973 TSAANTVVIWL
-984 MTLALTLVLMFD
+984 MTLALTLLLIFD
-996 GLKRLSKLY
+996 GMNKLAKLY

-1012 TDKMA
+1012 TDKIA

>member
-1 MPFLHLETSMNSSIL
+1 MNSSIL
-16 QALLKLFAIISGDK
+16 QALLKLFAIISGDN
-30 KTNGYEVVS
+30 KTNGSEVVS

-51 QVFLEDYKTYVAL
+51 QEFLEDYKKYVAL
-64 YHMPR
+64 YHKPK
-69 ANAEKHTAMTSV
+69 ANVEKHTSMTSV

-89 IHTSLNHHERFMVF
+89 IHTSLNHHERYLVF

-110 FTSHEHTQQDLEFLT
+110 FTNKEQTQQDLEFLY
-125 TVADAFHIDAKTRM
+125 TVADAFHIAEKTRL
-139 AIIHFVHSKEIESSD
+139 AIIHFVHSKEIETSD
-154 YFFCMRN
+154 YFLCMKN
-161 GDGQEHS
+161 SEVNEHS
-168 HLPAGDLIF
+168 HLPSGDLIF

-185 FFFRYVGTD
+185 FFLRYLGND

-225 FYSDVLHSFLASE
+225 FYSDVLHAFLSSE

-245 LCNSI
+245 LCNAI
-250 SHNFPNGKKA
+250 SHQFPNGKKA

-294 TRPKYGDVLIN
+294 TRPKYGDVQIN

-312 KQSLK
+312 KESLK

-353 NLHQLVLQTLQDVGL
+353 ELQKMVLRTLQDVGL

-399 REPEVLFVDEPT
+399 REAEVLFVDEPT

-540 MRMKEM
+540 TRIKEEAK
-546 VQNAESEKKLSGS
+546 NTESEKKLLGS
-559 NLPNAFTQFKVFLLR
+559 NLPNALKQFQVFFWR

-585 LIVNLLEAPLLAF
+585 LSVNLLEAPLLAF

-605 FSEEDNYVFRENV
+605 YSEEDNYVFRENV

-645 DKKILKREKYLS
+645 DKKILKREKYLN
-657 LNKNSYLFSK
+657 LNKSSYLFSK
-667 VGLMFFISAIQT
+667 VGLMFLISAIQT
-679 ASYVLIGN
+679 ASYVFIGN
-687 YILEIHGMFWPFW
+687 SILEIQGMFWPFW

-782 CNNSFTSRTFET
+782 CNNDFTTRVFET
-794 DVQLKTLTWEKD
+794 DVQLKSLTWEKD
-806 FWVVEMRNQLNNWDK
+806 FWVAEMRNQLNNWDK
-821 PNSTSSVELMKNE
+821 PNSTTSVELMRNE
-834 FSKRAD
+834 FAKRAEI
-840 VSSEMKWASEQ
+840 SSEMKWATEQ

-858 ARDTLLGVL
+858 SRDTLLGVL
-867 GIYESNLIDRY
+867 GNYESNLIDRY
-878 NNLNEAKENCLVSL
+878 NNLNEAKENWLFSL
-892 RDTEEKQR
+892 RDTDEKQK
-900 AYQSDM
+900 AYQADM
-906 DNSFNESLEEFVTAK
+906 DNFSNESLEESVTAK
-921 NDVKKIVVTENAL
+921 NDVKNIVVTENGI

-946 AGTSFFKSH
+946 PGTSFFKSH

-963 GAKESGNYVE
+963 GGKESGNYVN
-973 TPIANTVVIWI
+973 TPGANTIVIWL
-984 MTLALTLVLMFD
+984 MTLALTFLLVFD
-996 GLKRLSKLY
+996 GLNKIANLY

>member
-1 MPFLHLETSMNSSIL
+1 MNSSIL
-16 QALLKLFAIISGDK
+16 QALLKLFAIISGDN
-30 KTNGYEVVS
+30 KTNGSEVVS

-51 QVFLEDYKTYVAL
+51 QEFLEDYKKYVAL
-64 YHMPR
+64 YHKPK
-69 ANAEKHTAMTSV
+69 ANVEKHTSMTSV

-89 IHTSLNHHERFMVF
+89 IHTSLNHHERYLVF

-110 FTSHEHTQQDLEFLT
+110 FTNKEQTQQDLEFLN
-125 TVADAFHIDAKTRM
+125 TVADAFHIDEKTRM

-154 YFFCMRN
+154 CFFCMRN
-161 GDGQEHS
+161 ADEQEHS
-168 HLPAGDLIF
+168 HLPSGELIF

-185 FFFRYVGTD
+185 FFFRYLGTD

-200 SSITPSSVYAFSSG
+200 SSITPNSVNAFSSG

-245 LCNSI
+245 LCNAI
-250 SHNFPNGKKA
+250 SHDFASGKKA

-294 TRPKYGDVLIN
+294 TRPKNGDVLIN

-312 KQSLK
+312 KESLK

-353 NLHQLVLQTLQDVGL
+353 ELQKMVLRTLQDVGL

-451 DQLLLLDQGGM
+451 DQLLLLDQGGK

-519 RRITPQEWNN
+519 RRITSQEWNN
-529 FYNIMCAPEQD
+529 FYNVMCAPEQD
-540 MRMKEM
+540 TRMKDE
-546 VQNAESEKKLSGS
+546 VQNAESEKKLAAS
-559 NLPNAFTQFKVFLLR
+559 NLPSAFKQFQVFLLR

-605 FSEEDNYVFRENV
+605 YSESDNYVFRENV

-634 GLTVSAEEIIK
+634 GLTVSSEEIIK
-645 DKKILKREKYLS
+645 DKKILKREKYLN

-667 VGLMFFISAIQT
+667 VGLMFLISAIQT
-679 ASYVLIGN
+679 ASYVFIGN
-687 YILEIHGMFWPFW
+687 SILEIHGMFWPYW
-700 IILFSTACFANVLGL
+700 LILFSTACFANVLGL

-759 EVSWVGNAMVSRWAY
+759 EVSWVGNAMASRWAY

-782 CNNSFTSRTFET
+782 CNNAFNSRVFET

-806 FWVVEMRNQLNNWDK
+806 FWVVEIRNQLNNWDK
-821 PNSTSSVELMKNE
+821 PNSTTNVELMKNE
-834 FSKRAD
+834 FAKRAD
-840 VSSEMKWASEQ
+840 LTSEMKWASEQ
-851 IAANGLA
+851 IASNGLA
-858 ARDTLLGVL
+858 SRDTLLSVL
-867 GIYESNLIDRY
+867 GNYESNLIDRY
-878 NNLNEAKENCLVSL
+878 NNLNESKENWLFSL
-892 RDTEEKQR
+892 RDTDEKQK

-906 DNSFNESLEEFVTAK
+906 DNYSNESLEEFVTAK

-946 AGTSFFKSH
+946 QGTSFFKSH

-963 GAKESGNYVE
+963 GGKESGKYVE
-973 TPIANTVVIWI
+973 TPFANTVVIWL
-984 MTLALTLVLMFD
+984 MTLLLLLVLLFD
-996 GLKRLSKLY
+996 GLNKIAKLY

-1012 TDKMA
+1012 TDKIA

>member
-1 MPFLHLETSMNSSIL
+1 MNSSIL

-51 QVFLEDYKTYVAL
+51 QVFLDDYKGYVAL
-64 YHMPR
+64 YHKPR

-125 TVADAFHIDAKTRM
+125 TVADAFHIDEKMRM

-161 GDGQEHS
+161 GDGKDHS

-185 FFFRYVGTD
+185 FFFRYIGTD

-225 FYSDVLHSFLASE
+225 FYSDVLHAFLASE
-238 NLDGIDF
+238 HLDGIDF
-245 LCNSI
+245 LCNAI
-250 SHNFPNGKKA
+250 SHQFPNGKKA

-294 TRPKYGDVLIN
+294 TRPKYGDVQIN

-312 KQSLK
+312 KESLK

-353 NLHQLVLQTLQDVGL
+353 ELQKLVLRTLQDVGL

-540 MRMKEM
+540 TRIKEEAT
-546 VQNAESEKKLSGS
+546 NTESEKKLLGS
-559 NLPNAFTQFKVFLLR
+559 NLPNALKQFQVFFWR

-605 FSEEDNYVFRENV
+605 YSSKDEYIFRENV

-645 DKKILKREKYLS
+645 DKKILKREKYLN
-657 LNKNSYLFSK
+657 LNKSSYLFSK
-667 VGLMFFISAIQT
+667 LGLMFFISAIQT

-687 YILEIHGMFWPFW
+687 SILEIHGMFWPFW

-759 EVSWVGNAMVSRWAY
+759 EVSWVGNAMASRWAY

-782 CNNSFTSRTFET
+782 CNNEFTSRVFDT
-794 DVQLKTLTWEKD
+794 DVQLKSLTWEKD
-806 FWVVEMRNQLNNWDK
+806 FWVAEMRNQLNNWDK
-821 PNSTSSVELMKNE
+821 PNNNTSVELMKNE
-834 FSKRAD
+834 FAKRAE
-840 VSSEMKWASEQ
+840 STTEMNWALQQ
-851 IAANGLA
+851 IETNGIG

-867 GIYESNLIDRY
+867 SIYESKLIERY
-878 NNLNEAKENCLVSL
+878 NNLNDAKEQWLSSM
-892 RDTEEKQR
+892 RDTEEKQKK
-900 AYQSDM
+900 YQQDM
-906 DNSFNESLEEFVTAK
+906 DNYFNESLEEFVTAK
-921 NDVKKIVVTENAL
+921 NDVKKIVVTDNAL
-934 VRKANPIYFLPN
+934 VRKAAPIYFIPN
-946 AGTSFFKSH
+946 KGTAFWKSH

-963 GAKESGNYVE
+963 GGKESGKYVN
-973 TPIANTVVIWI
+973 TSAANTIVIWL
-984 MTLALTLVLMFD
+984 MTVALTFLLLFD
-996 GLKRLSKLY
+996 GLNKLAKLY

>member
-1 MPFLHLETSMNSSIL
+1 
-16 QALLKLFAIISGDK
+16 
-30 KTNGYEVVS
+30 
-39 LFLGNRLSQQQI
+39 
-51 QVFLEDYKTYVAL
+51 
-64 YHMPR
+64 
-69 ANAEKHTAMTSV
+69 
-81 KVLRLCEE
+81 
-89 IHTSLNHHERFMVF
+89 
-103 VRLVEFV
+103 
-110 FTSHEHTQQDLEFLT
+110 
-125 TVADAFHIDAKTRM
+125 
-139 AIIHFVHSKEIESSD
+139 
-154 YFFCMRN
+154 
-161 GDGQEHS
+161 
-168 HLPAGDLIF
+168 
-177 FRIPEENL
+177 
-185 FFFRYVGTD
+185 
-194 ELKLNG
+194 
-200 SSITPSSVYAFSSG
+200 
-214 SSIRGAKSKPV
+214 
-225 FYSDVLHSFLASE
+225 
-238 NLDGIDF
+238 
-245 LCNSI
+245 
-250 SHNFPNGKKA
+250 
-260 LETLRFRASSG
+260 
-271 NLIGIMGGSGSGKS
+271 
-285 TLLNILNGN
+285 
-294 TRPKYGDVLIN
+294 
-305 GKSIFNK
+305 
-312 KQSLK
+312 
-317 HLMGYVSQDDILIEE
+317 
-332 LTVFQNL
+332 
-339 YFNAQ
+339 
-344 LLFKGKSKL
+344 
-353 NLHQLVLQTLQDVGL
+353 
-368 SDCKDL
+368 
-374 RVGNVLDKT
+374 
-383 ISGGQRKRLN
+383 
-393 IALELM
+393 
-399 REPEVLFVDEPT
+399 VLFVDEPT

-451 DQLLLLDQGGM
+451 DQLLLLDQGGK

-529 FYNIMCAPEQD
+529 FYTAMCAPEQD
-540 MRMKEM
+540 SRMKEE
-546 VQNAESEKKLSGS
+546 VQNAESEKKLAGS

-605 FSEEDNYVFRENV
+605 YSEKGNYVFRENV

-634 GLTVSAEEIIK
+634 GLTVSSEEIIK
-645 DKKILKREKYLS
+645 DKKILKREKYLN

-667 VGLMFFISAIQT
+667 VGLMFLISAIQT
-679 ASYVLIGN
+679 ASYVFIGN
-687 YILEIHGMFWPFW
+687 SILEIQGMFWPFW

-759 EVSWVGNAMVSRWAY
+759 EVSWVGNAMASRWAY

-782 CNNSFTSRTFET
+782 CNNAFNSRVFET

-821 PNSTSSVELMKNE
+821 PNSTTNVELMKNE
-834 FSKRAD
+834 FAKRAD
-840 VSSEMKWASEQ
+840 LTSEMKWASEQ
-851 IAANGLA
+851 MASNGLA
-858 ARDTLLGVL
+858 SRDTLLSVL
-867 GIYESNLIDRY
+867 GNYESNLIDRY
-878 NNLNEAKENCLVSL
+878 NNLNESKENWLFSL
-892 RDTEEKQR
+892 RDTDEKQK

-906 DNSFNESLEEFVTAK
+906 DNYSNESLEEFVTAK

-946 AGTSFFKSH
+946 QGTSFFKSH

-963 GAKESGNYVE
+963 GGKESGKYVE
-973 TPIANTVVIWI
+973 TPFANTVVIWL
-984 MTLALTLVLMFD
+984 MTLLLLLVLLFD
-996 GLKRLSKLY
+996 GLNKIAKLY

-1012 TDKMA
+1012 TDKIA

>member
-1 MPFLHLETSMNSSIL
+1 MNSSIL
-16 QALLKLFAIISGDK
+16 QALLKLFAIISGDN
-30 KTNGYEVVS
+30 KTNGSEVVS

-51 QVFLEDYKTYVAL
+51 QEFLEDYKKYVAQ
-64 YHMPR
+64 YHKPK
-69 ANAEKHTAMTSV
+69 ANVEKHTSMTSV

-89 IHTSLNHHERFMVF
+89 IHTSLNHHERYLVF

-110 FTSHEHTQQDLEFLT
+110 FTNKEQTQQDLEFLY
-125 TVADAFHIDAKTRM
+125 TVADAFHIDEKTRM
-139 AIIHFVHSKEIESSD
+139 AIIHFVHSKEIETSD

-161 GDGQEHS
+161 TDGQEHS
-168 HLPAGDLIF
+168 HLPSGDLVF

-185 FFFRYVGTD
+185 FFFRYLGTD

-200 SSITPSSVYAFSSG
+200 SSITPNSVNAFSSG

-245 LCNSI
+245 LCNAI
-250 SHNFPNGKKA
+250 SHDFPNGKKA

-294 TRPKYGDVLIN
+294 TRPKNGDVLIN

-312 KQSLK
+312 KESLK

-353 NLHQLVLQTLQDVGL
+353 ELQKMVLRTLQDVGL

-451 DQLLLLDQGGM
+451 DQLLLLDQGGK

-529 FYNIMCAPEQD
+529 FYTVMCAPEQNS
-540 MRMKEM
+540 RMKDE
-546 VQNAESEKKLSGS
+546 VQNAESEKKLAGS

-605 FSEEDNYVFRENV
+605 YSEKDNYVFRENV

-634 GLTVSAEEIIK
+634 GLTISSEEIIK
-645 DKKILKREKYLS
+645 DKKILKREKYLN

-667 VGLMFFISAIQT
+667 VGLMFLISAIQT

-687 YILEIHGMFWPFW
+687 SILEIQGMFWPYW

-759 EVSWVGNAMVSRWAY
+759 EVSWVGNAMASRWAY

-782 CNNSFTSRTFET
+782 CNNAFTSRVFET

-821 PNSTSSVELMKNE
+821 PNSTTNFELMKNE
-834 FSKRAD
+834 FAKRSYS
-840 VSSEMKWASEQ
+840 SSEMKWATEQ

-858 ARDTLLGVL
+858 SRDTLLSVL
-867 GIYESNLIDRY
+867 GNYESNLIDRY
-878 NNLNEAKENCLVSL
+878 NNLNESKENWLFSL
-892 RDTEEKQR
+892 RDTDEKQM

-906 DNSFNESLEEFVTAK
+906 DNYSNESLEEFVTAK
-921 NDVKKIVVTENAL
+921 NDVKKIVVTESAL

-946 AGTSFFKSH
+946 PGTSFFKSH
-955 FYAPKKWI
+955 FYSPKKWI
-963 GAKESGNYVE
+963 GGKESGRYVD
-973 TPIANTVVIWI
+973 TPLANTVVIWL
-984 MTLALTLVLMFD
+984 MTLLMLLVLLFD
-996 GLKRLSKLY
+996 GMNKLAKLY

-1012 TDKMA
+1012 TDKIA

>member
-1 MPFLHLETSMNSSIL
+1 MNSSIL
-16 QALLKLFAIISGDK
+16 QALLKLFAIISGDN
-30 KTNGYEVVS
+30 KTNGSEVVS

-51 QVFLEDYKTYVAL
+51 QEFLEDYKKYVAL
-64 YHMPR
+64 YHKPK
-69 ANAEKHTAMTSV
+69 ANVEKHTSMTSV

-89 IHTSLNHHERFMVF
+89 IHTSLNHHERYLVF

-110 FTSHEHTQQDLEFLT
+110 FTNKERTHQDLEFLY
-125 TVADAFHIDAKTRM
+125 TVSDAFHIDEKTRL
-139 AIIHFVHSKEIESSD
+139 AIIHFVHSKEIETSD

-161 GDGQEHS
+161 ADGQEHS
-168 HLPAGDLIF
+168 HLPSGELVF

-185 FFFRYVGTD
+185 FFFRYLGTD

-200 SSITPSSVYAFSSG
+200 SSITPNSVNAFSSG

-245 LCNSI
+245 LCNTI
-250 SHNFPNGKKA
+250 SHDFPNGKKA

-353 NLHQLVLQTLQDVGL
+353 ELQKMVLRTLQDVGL

-436 FVVIHQPSSDIFNLF
+436 FVVIHQPSSDIFSLF
-451 DQLLLLDQGGM
+451 DQLLLLDQGGK

-519 RRITPQEWNN
+519 RIITPQEWNN
-529 FYNIMCAPEQD
+529 FYTVMCAPEQD
-540 MRMKEM
+540 TRMKED
-546 VQNAESEKKLSGS
+546 VQNAESEKKLAAS
-559 NLPNAFTQFKVFLLR
+559 NLPSAFKQFQVFLLR

-605 FSEEDNYVFRENV
+605 YSEKDNYVFRENV

-627 VVVALFM
+627 IVVALFM

-645 DKKILKREKYLS
+645 DKKILKREKYLN

-667 VGLMFFISAIQT
+667 VGLMFLISAIQT
-679 ASYVLIGN
+679 ASYVLVGN
-687 YILEIHGMFWPFW
+687 SILEIQGMFWPYW
-700 IILFSTACFANVLGL
+700 LILFSTACFANVLGL

-744 IVRFDRLHKSMVTEG
+744 IVRFDRLHESMVTEG
-759 EVSWVGNAMVSRWAY
+759 EVSWVGNTMASRWAY

-782 CNNSFTSRTFET
+782 CNNAFNSRVFET
-794 DVQLKTLTWEKD
+794 DVQLKSITWEKD
-806 FWVVEMRNQLNNWDK
+806 FWLVEMRNQLNNWDK
-821 PNSTSSVELMKNE
+821 PNSTTNVELMKNE
-834 FSKRAD
+834 FAKRAD
-840 VSSEMKWASEQ
+840 ISSEMKWATEQ

-858 ARDTLLGVL
+858 SRDTLLGAL
-867 GIYESNLIDRY
+867 GNYESNLIDRY
-878 NNLNEAKENCLVSL
+878 NNLNEAKENWLFSL
-892 RDTEEKQR
+892 RDTEEKQKAYR
-900 AYQSDM
+900 ADM
-906 DNSFNESLEEFVTAK
+906 DNYSNESLEESVTAK
-921 NDVKKIVVTENAL
+921 NDVKNIVVAENGL

-946 AGTSFFKSH
+946 PGTSFFKSH

-963 GAKESGNYVE
+963 GGKESGKYVN
-973 TPIANTVVIWI
+973 TSAANTVVIWL
-984 MTLALTLVLMFD
+984 MTLALTLLLIFD
-996 GLKRLSKLY
+996 GMNKLAKLY

-1012 TDKMA
+1012 TDKIA

>member
-1 MPFLHLETSMNSSIL
+1 MNSSIL

-39 LFLGNRLSQQQI
+39 IFLGKKLSQQQI
-51 QVFLEDYKTYVAL
+51 KEFLEDYKKYVAL
-64 YHMPR
+64 YHKPK
-69 ANAEKHTAMTSV
+69 ANAEKHMAMTSV

-89 IHTSLNHHERFMVF
+89 IHTSLNHHERFLVF

-110 FTSHEHTQQDLEFLT
+110 FTNKEQKEQDLEFLY
-125 TVADAFHIDAKTRM
+125 TVADAFHMDEKTRM

-154 YFFCMRN
+154 YFFCMSN
-161 GDGQEHS
+161 EDGQEHS
-168 HLPAGDLIF
+168 HLPSGELIF

-185 FFFRYVGTD
+185 FFFRYIGTD

-200 SSITPSSVYAFSSG
+200 SSITPNSVNAFSSG

-225 FYSDVLHSFLASE
+225 FYSDVLHAFLASE
-238 NLDGIDF
+238 HLDGIDF
-245 LCNSI
+245 LCNAI
-250 SHNFPNGKKA
+250 SHQFPNGKKA

-294 TRPKYGDVLIN
+294 TRPKYGDVQIN

-353 NLHQLVLQTLQDVGL
+353 ELQKLVLRTLQDVGL

-399 REPEVLFVDEPT
+399 REPEVLFVDEPK

-540 MRMKEM
+540 TRIKEEAK
-546 VQNAESEKKLSGS
+546 NTESEKKLLGS
-559 NLPNAFTQFKVFLLR
+559 NLPNALKQFQVFFWR

-605 FSEEDNYVFRENV
+605 YSEEDNYVFRENV

-645 DKKILKREKYLS
+645 DKKILKREKYLN

-667 VGLMFFISAIQT
+667 LGLMFLISAIQT

-687 YILEIHGMFWPFW
+687 SILEIQGMFWPFW
-700 IILFSTACFANVLGL
+700 IILFSIACFANVLGL

-782 CNNSFTSRTFET
+782 CNNDFTTRVFET
-794 DVQLKTLTWEKD
+794 DVQLKSLTWEKD
-806 FWVVEMRNQLNNWDK
+806 FWVAEMRNQLNNWDK
-821 PNSTSSVELMKNE
+821 PSNTTSLELLKNE
-834 FSKRAD
+834 FAKRAE
-840 VSSEMKWASEQ
+840 STTELNWALQQ
-851 IAANGLA
+851 IESNGIG
-858 ARDTLLGVL
+858 ARDTVL
-867 GIYESNLIDRY
+867 SVLSIYESALIDRY
-878 NNLNEAKENCLVSL
+878 NNLSDAKEQWLSSL
-892 RDTEEKQR
+892 RDTEEKQKQ
-900 AYQSDM
+900 YQQDM
-906 DNSFNESLEEFVTAK
+906 DNYFNESLEEFVTAK

-934 VRKANPIYFLPN
+934 IRKATPIYFIPN
-946 AGTSFFKSH
+946 KGTAFLKSH

-963 GAKESGNYVE
+963 GGKESGNYVN
-973 TPIANTVVIWI
+973 TPGANTVVIWL
-984 MTLALTLVLMFD
+984 MTVSLTFLLLFD
-996 GLKRLSKLY
+996 GLNKIAKLY

>member
-1 MPFLHLETSMNSSIL
+1 MNSSIL
-16 QALLKLFAIISGDK
+16 QALLKLFAIISGDN
-30 KTNGYEVVS
+30 KTNGLEVVS

-51 QVFLEDYKTYVAL
+51 QEFLEDYKKYVSL
-64 YHMPR
+64 YHKPK

-89 IHTSLNHHERFMVF
+89 IHTSLNHHERFLVF

-110 FTSHEHTQQDLEFLT
+110 FTNKEQKEQELEFLY
-125 TVADAFHIDAKTRM
+125 TVADAFHIDEKMRM

-154 YFFCMRN
+154 YFFCMSN
-161 GDGQEHS
+161 VDGQEHN
-168 HLPAGDLIF
+168 HLPTGELIF

-200 SSITPSSVYAFSSG
+200 SSITPNSVYAFSSG
-214 SSIRGAKSKPV
+214 SSIRGAKSKAI

-250 SHNFPNGKKA
+250 SHDFPNGKKA

-294 TRPKYGDVLIN
+294 TRPKFGDVLIN

-353 NLHQLVLQTLQDVGL
+353 DLQKMVLRTLQDVGL

-519 RRITPQEWNN
+519 RRITSQEWNN
-529 FYNIMCAPEQD
+529 FYNVMCAPEQD
-540 MRMKEM
+540 TRMKEE
-546 VQNAESEKKLSGS
+546 VQNEESEKKLAAS
-559 NLPNAFTQFKVFLLR
+559 NLPNAFKQFQVFLLR

-605 FSEEDNYVFRENV
+605 YSEKDNYVFRENV

-667 VGLMFFISAIQT
+667 VGLMFLISAIQT

-687 YILEIHGMFWPFW
+687 SILEIHGMFWPYW
-700 IILFSTACFANVLGL
+700 LILFSTACFANVLGL

-759 EVSWVGNAMVSRWAY
+759 EVSWVGNAMASRWAY

-782 CNNSFTSRTFET
+782 CNNPFTSRVFET
-794 DVQLKTLTWEKD
+794 DVQLKSLTWEKD

-821 PNSTSSVELMKNE
+821 QNSTTSVELMKSE
-834 FSKRAD
+834 FAKRAD
-840 VSSEMKWASEQ
+840 SSPEMKWASEQ
-851 IAANGLA
+851 IVANGLA
-858 ARDTLLGVL
+858 SRDTLLGAL

-878 NNLNEAKENCLVSL
+878 NNLNEAKENWLVSL
-892 RDTEEKQR
+892 RDTDDKQVT
-900 AYQSDM
+900 YQADM
-906 DNSFNESLEEFVTAK
+906 DNFSNESLEESVTAK
-921 NDVKKIVVTENAL
+921 NDVKKIVVIENAL

-946 AGTSFFKSH
+946 PGTSFFRSH

-963 GAKESGNYVE
+963 GAKEGGKYVE
-973 TPIANTVVIWI
+973 TPLANIVVIWL
-984 MTLALTLVLMFD
+984 MSLLLLMVLLFD
-996 GLKRLSKLY
+996 GFNKLAKLY
-1005 TFTIRKG
+1005 TLTIRKG